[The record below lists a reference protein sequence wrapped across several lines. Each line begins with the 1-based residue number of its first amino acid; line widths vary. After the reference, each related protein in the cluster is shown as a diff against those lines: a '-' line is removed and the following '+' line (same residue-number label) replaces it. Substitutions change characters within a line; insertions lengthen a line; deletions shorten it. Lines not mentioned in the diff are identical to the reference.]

1 MQNLVHFHN
10 VSRDASPPPAVWCF
24 VFPDPKAGC
33 CSGQQI
39 SWLAAR
45 AIQHKFLKLYFP
57 ELPDKPD
64 AQ

>member
-1 MQNLVHFHN
+1 MHH
-10 VSRDASPPPAVWCF
+10 PPGV
-24 VFPDPKAGC
+24 VVPDPKEGFF
-33 CSGQQI
+33 SGQQI

-64 AQ
+64 DQ

>member
-10 VSRDASPPPAVWCF
+10 VSGDACITPGCGI
-24 VFPDPKAGC
+24 FPDPKAGY